1 MKKNIHV
8 VGAIIIDNNKILC
21 AQRGPDKSLPLK
33 WEFPGGKIEEG
44 ESAQEA
50 LKREISEEM
59 NCQIEIGV
67 QVDHTVYEYDF
78 GIVHLTTFSCKL
90 IEGKPELTE
99 HVAIKW
105 LPANELS
112 SLDWAPADIPAVEK
126 LSGAIQVK

>member
-8 VGAIIIDNNKILC
+8 VGAIIIDNDKILC
-21 AQRGPDKSLPLK
+21 AQRGPGKVLSLK
-33 WEFPGGKIEEG
+33 WEFPGGKIEDG
-44 ESAQEA
+44 ESPQEA

-59 NCQIEIGV
+59 NCKIEIGE

-90 IEGKPELTE
+90 VEGKPELTE

-105 LPANELS
+105 LASHELS

-126 LSGAIQVK
+126 LSGAFHVK